1 MNFILKFTE
10 SFYSQRLIENK
21 YFETVVL
28 ALILV
33 SSGVMT
39 LEDITYETKPMLM
52 DTLFYLDKILTVV
65 FLIETVIKLFSMGFV
80 AYFSNAWCWLDFVI
94 VGVSLVNFS
103 AGLLGFANISIF
115 KVKVSSFFCC
125 ILSYIKLLLK
135 KSFLMNFEYLSTQ
148 DNEDTQSVTSVKS
161 YGEDGGDEGCS
172 KCSCRG
178 FTGYLQRSCCL
189 CYLLVDICHYWYQY
203 V

>member
-1 MNFILKFTE
+1 MNESTYIIIMDLKKALQRTINILKICLFLYMIVFGYV
-10 SFYSQRLIENK
+10 FYYDFRMIENK

-39 LEDITYETKPMLM
+39 LEDITYETKPVLM

-115 KVKVSSFFCC
+115 KVKIIQFFCSIVI
-125 ILSYIKLLLK
+125 ILQK
-135 KSFLMNFEYLSTQ
+135 
-148 DNEDTQSVTSVKS
+148 
-161 YGEDGGDEGCS
+161 
-172 KCSCRG
+172 
-178 FTGYLQRSCCL
+178 
-189 CYLLVDICHYWYQY
+189 
-203 V
+203 

>member
-115 KVKVSSFFCC
+115 KVKVISFFCC
-125 ILSYIKLLLK
+125 ILSYIKLVIVEKELFDEFRI
-135 KSFLMNFEYLSTQ
+135 SFYSRQ
-148 DNEDTQSVTSVKS
+148 
-161 YGEDGGDEGCS
+161 
-172 KCSCRG
+172 
-178 FTGYLQRSCCL
+178 
-189 CYLLVDICHYWYQY
+189 
-203 V
+203 

>member
-1 MNFILKFTE
+1 MILISKTQMNLILKFTE

-115 KVKVSSFFCC
+115 KVKVISFFCC
-125 ILSYIKLLLK
+125 I
-135 KSFLMNFEYLSTQ
+135 
-148 DNEDTQSVTSVKS
+148 
-161 YGEDGGDEGCS
+161 
-172 KCSCRG
+172 
-178 FTGYLQRSCCL
+178 
-189 CYLLVDICHYWYQY
+189 
-203 V
+203 